1 MLHPEGG
8 GGGAPATLDTYTSWP
23 NALTVAA
30 GQIGADRSDV
40 IRLETV
46 EAGADQF
53 SQYKTAGG
61 AAPSS
66 TDCDEPPST
75 THPPRYPGPTGE
87 GWGGQ
92 SDRHLP

>member
-1 MLHPEGG
+1 
-8 GGGAPATLDTYTSWP
+8 LDTYTSWP

-30 GQIGADRSDV
+30 KAVGQIGTDHGDM

-46 EAGADQF
+46 EVGPNQF
-53 SQYKTAGG
+53 SQYKMAGG

-92 SDRHLP
+92 SDMHLP